1 MFFGQYEHT
10 IDEKGRI
17 TIPARFRESLE
28 YGAYITRG
36 FDNNLIL
43 LTKETFEKISKQMTH
58 LSITDPD
65 ARQLSRLI
73 FSNANEVE
81 FDKAGRILL
90 QGFLKKAANLDSA
103 AMVVGAG
110 VYIEIWNPDSWK
122 SYMLQLED
130 TEASNKA
137 FAPLDLSVE

>member
-10 IDEKGRI
+10 IDEKGRL
-17 TIPARFRESLE
+17 TIPARFRDSLE
-28 YGAYITRG
+28 NGAYITRG

-43 LTKETFEKISKQMTH
+43 LTKDAFDKISKQMTH

-73 FSNANEVE
+73 FANASEVE

-103 AMVVGAG
+103 AVVVGAG
-110 VYIEIWNPDSWK
+110 VYIEIWNPDNWNK
-122 SYMLQLED
+122 YMAQLED